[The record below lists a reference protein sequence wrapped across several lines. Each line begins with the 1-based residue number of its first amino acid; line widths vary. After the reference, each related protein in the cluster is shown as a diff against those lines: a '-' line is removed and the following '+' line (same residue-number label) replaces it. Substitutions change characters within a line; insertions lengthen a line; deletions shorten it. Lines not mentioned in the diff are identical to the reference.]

1 MLWWKL
7 REAERLRNSQ
17 MVPSHL
23 LSLHPIA
30 CLEDTTV
37 CECVSV
43 CVFVSLSASHCM
55 CELVV
60 AHRFCCTWYKSAT
73 VYHFSRM
80 SDAEGARWRRPSVK
94 VKNHW
99 VNSAV
104 VYPYTVTTSGLSQ
117 MCSQTFSWRQIIEF
131 FLLSLKKLQI
141 FKCAKQMYK
150 HADPNQRAGDW
161 VHISAY
167 THHSVCVIK

>member
-1 MLWWKL
+1 M
-7 REAERLRNSQ
+7 RNSQ

-43 CVFVSLSASHCM
+43 CVWPLFPCQLLTACVSWLLHTDSAV
-55 CELVV
+55 LDIKVLWFTTL
-60 AHRFCCTWYKSAT
+60 A
-73 VYHFSRM
+73 
-80 SDAEGARWRRPSVK
+80 AEGTRWRRPSVK

-104 VYPYTVTTSGLSQ
+104 VYSYTVTTSVLSQ
-117 MCSQTFSWRQIIEF
+117 MCSKTFSWRQIIEF
-131 FLLSLKKLQI
+131 FLLSLSF
-141 FKCAKQMYK
+141 FKFSNVQSKCLNMQTQTSGRMTEFISL
-150 HADPNQRAGDW
+150 PT
-161 VHISAY
+161 HI
-167 THHSVCVIK
+167 TVFV